1 MKSKLPFV
9 IIILGLLVTIVGA
22 MYVLRSSRETAGTQ
36 TANAG
41 NAGRAVSSSSST
53 SSTTSPAPSSSTP
66 TGTPAPGAEPAHV
79 RGDESAPVL
88 IEEYGDFQCPPCG
101 ALYPVMKKVEGEM
114 GTRVKVIFRNYPL
127 MKIHKNALDA
137 ARAAEAAGLQGKF
150 WEMHDMLYEK
160 QGEWSVM
167 PDARPVFEEFARTL
181 KLDVDRFRADLD
193 GLPVNSRIRSDITR
207 ADSIGVKGT
216 PTVFINGKE
225 LEPADMTVEG
235 VRKAVSDAAPKGKS

>member
-1 MKSKLPFV
+1 MKSKLPFI
-9 IIILGLLVTIVGA
+9 IIILGLLVTVVGA
-22 MYVLRSSRETAGTQ
+22 MYVLRSSGDTAGAQ
-36 TANAG
+36 NGNAARAATANPTG
-41 NAGRAVSSSSST
+41 SNGSST
-53 SSTTSPAPSSSTP
+53 SSPAPSATP
-66 TGTPAPGAEPAHV
+66 LGTPAPGAEPAHV

-88 IEEYGDFQCPPCG
+88 IEEFGDFQCPPCG
-101 ALYPVMKKVEGEM
+101 ALYPVMKKIEGEM

-150 WEMHDMLYEK
+150 WEMHDLLYEK

-193 GLPVNSRIRSDITR
+193 SLPVNSRIRSDMTR

-216 PTVFINGKE
+216 PTVFINGAE
-225 LEPADMTVEG
+225 LAPADMTVEG
-235 VRKAVSDAAPKGKS
+235 VRKAVNNAAPKGKS

>member
-1 MKSKLPFV
+1 MKSKLPFI
-9 IIILGLLVTIVGA
+9 IIILGLLVTVVGA
-22 MYVLRSSRETAGTQ
+22 MYVLRSSREGTGTQ
-36 TANAG
+36 TANAV
-41 NAGRAVSSSSST
+41 NTSRAANGSSSST
-53 SSTTSPAPSSSTP
+53 GNDASPPKP
-66 TGTPAPGAEPAHV
+66 TGTPAPGAEPPHV

-101 ALYPVMKKVEGEM
+101 ALYPVMKKIEGEM
-114 GTRVKVIFRNYPL
+114 ATRVKVIFRNFPL

-181 KLDVDRFRADLD
+181 KLDVDRFRTDLD
-193 GLPVNSRIRSDITR
+193 GLPVNSRIRSDLNR
-207 ADSIGVKGT
+207 GESIGVKGT
-216 PTVFINGKE
+216 PTVFINGSE
-225 LEPADMTVEG
+225 LAPADMTVEG
-235 VRKAVSDAAPKGKS
+235 VRKSVNNAAPKGKS